1 MQFQV
6 DHSANFYCVIKSI
19 ESLLLTLKS
28 VHITDNV
35 SCYISGEG
43 IILTV
48 EHSRSVKAVAYILRG
63 SFQTFRIRD
72 DVVMPIFGLSINS
85 LIDSITAVMPLS
97 FGPYESKPV
106 ENIIKLGDESDYCE
120 MTYDGAGSL
129 LGLRR
134 SIKETNQF
142 VQCTIVP
149 FEREEE
155 SEELKF
161 DETQDPVQLIV
172 IPVNTKLL
180 TLIVLTKFWY
190 NARQNGLKMPWKT

>member
-1 MQFQV
+1 M
-6 DHSANFYCVIKSI
+6 N
-19 ESLLLTLKS
+19 S
-28 VHITDNV
+28 V
-35 SCYISGEG
+35 
-43 IILTV
+43 
-48 EHSRSVKAVAYILRG
+48 
-63 SFQTFRIRD
+63 
-72 DVVMPIFGLSINS
+72 PI
-85 LIDSITAVMPLS
+85 
-97 FGPYESKPV
+97 Y
-106 ENIIKLGDESDYCE
+106 
-120 MTYDGAGSL
+120 
-129 LGLRR
+129 RR